1 MTGTMQR
8 PVLVLDA
15 TGPMAAGTV
24 AALLEAG
31 HAVLAVAADRKGMA
45 DLRRRHADPGAH
57 LCCLPG
63 HAADEAA
70 ASRLA
75 ARIRR
80 QARGGVQAI
89 VSCLSQPA
97 SSARLSE
104 LPADGLMREL
114 ELGLVPPLLQAR
126 HLWPLLPE
134 HAGQHVLVG
143 GVASDSAW
151 CGYGH
156 VAVASAARRM
166 LVRVLHEE
174 AKSRGIRVRMLA
186 FGQPPVGP
194 GAALPQAVGRD
205 VAALLAD
212 GGARPGSVSS
222 IVIHRAG
229 GLACA
234 APSVA
239 DSVSVLLAE
248 IAAGPAGNRSIF
260 SSPTRT
266 LPR

>member
-1 MTGTMQR
+1 MNGTIRR

-15 TGPMAAGTV
+15 TGPVAAGIV
-24 AALLEAG
+24 AALLAIG
-31 HAVLAVAADRKGMA
+31 HEVLAVTADRGGMA
-45 DLRRRHADPGAH
+45 ALRRRHVDAGAR
-57 LCCLPG
+57 LCCLSG
-63 HAADEAA
+63 HDGDEAA
-70 ASRLA
+70 AGRLA

-80 QARGGVQAI
+80 QARGGVQAL
-89 VSCLSQPA
+89 VSCLSQPVN
-97 SSARLSE
+97 SARLSE
-104 LPADGLMREL
+104 FAADGLMREL

-134 HAGQHVLVG
+134 HDGQHVLVG

-174 AKSRGIRVRMLA
+174 AKSRGIRVCMLA
-186 FGQPPVGP
+186 FEHPPVGAGTP
-194 GAALPQAVGRD
+194 VPTAVGRD
-205 VAALLAD
+205 VAALLAER
-212 GGARPGSVSS
+212 GSLPGPASS

-229 GLACA
+229 GFART

-239 DSVSVLLAE
+239 DSVSALLAG
-248 IAAGPAGNRSIF
+248 IATG
-260 SSPTRT
+260 SSDTPSLSPSRTRT
-266 LPR
+266 LLR